1 MTIGQWTVDIVETG
15 RFALDGGAMFG
26 VVPRNLWSKSNP
38 PDDRNRI
45 AMVAR
50 GLLLRNGARIVLVDN
65 GNGDKW
71 DDKFRE
77 IYGVGDYTLE
87 ASLATYGVTPADV
100 TDVVLTHLHF
110 DHAGGSTK
118 LESGT
123 PVPRF
128 PNAKYFVQRENLQ
141 WARNATEKDR
151 ASYLKENF
159 EPLIA
164 DGMLTQ
170 LDGPG
175 EFAPGV
181 SLLPHFGHT
190 AAMQLVHVHGNEGNV
205 VFCADLIPTATHVHV
220 PYVMAYDNFPLT
232 TIEEKK
238 DLLARAAAENWI
250 LVFEHDA
257 SIAAATVAHGAKGYS
272 VKERVTL

>member
-1 MTIGQWTVDIVETG
+1 MHIGKWDVHALETG

-26 VVPRNLWSKSNP
+26 VVPRTLWSKSNP
-38 PDDRNRI
+38 PDERNRI
-45 AMVAR
+45 PMVAR
-50 GLLLRNGARIVLVDN
+50 AMLLRSKDRVILVDN

-71 DDKFRE
+71 DEKMRA
-77 IYGVGDYTLE
+77 IYDVGDYLME
-87 ASLATYGVTPADV
+87 QSLASFGLTPADI
-100 TDVVLTHLHF
+100 TDVLLTHLHF

-118 LESGT
+118 VENGNL
-123 PVPRF
+123 VPRF
-128 PNAKYFVQRENLQ
+128 PNARYAVQRENLQ

-164 DGMLTQ
+164 DGMLDT

-181 SLLPHFGHT
+181 HVLIHSGHT
-190 AAMQLVHVHGNEGNV
+190 TSMQLVQVRGNEGTV
-205 VFCADLIPTATHVHV
+205 VFCADLIPTASHVHV

-232 TIEEKK
+232 TLEEKK
-238 DLLARAAAENWI
+238 DLLARASTEGWI
-250 LVFEHDA
+250 LVFEHDPD
-257 SIAAATVAHGAKGYS
+257 IPAATVVHGPKGYALH
-272 VKERVTL
+272 EHIAL